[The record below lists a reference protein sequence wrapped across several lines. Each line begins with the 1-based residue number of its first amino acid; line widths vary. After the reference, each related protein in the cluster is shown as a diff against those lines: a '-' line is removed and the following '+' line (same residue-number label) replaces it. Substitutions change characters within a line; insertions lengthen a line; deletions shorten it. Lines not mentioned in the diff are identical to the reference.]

1 MGTFR
6 AGPDSG
12 GRNRSCRAEV
22 SLGIHCCGWGAPER
36 DDNGP
41 PQGTGT
47 GVERGV
53 RGGLGV
59 QGAGALRVT
68 DQVAEELCRLE
79 CWTLI

>member
-41 PQGTGT
+41 PKGPA
-47 GVERGV
+47 
-53 RGGLGV
+53 LG
-59 QGAGALRVT
+59 
-68 DQVAEELCRLE
+68 
-79 CWTLI
+79 